1 MTDLTSLPWRQ
12 GRGAG
17 ARDVYA
23 QPGPE
28 PYNDDP
34 PVGILATAEL
44 AEEVVREH
52 NASLA
57 ARKAQERAA
66 RSGVSRMTGLTGVQ
80 IGDGGTQT
88 NIF

>member
-17 ARDVYA
+17 ALGVYA

-44 AEEVVREH
+44 AGEVVAAH
-52 NASLA
+52 NAALA
-57 ARKAQERAA
+57 ARKRETHA
-66 RSGVSRMTGLTGVQ
+66 
-80 IGDGGTQT
+80 
-88 NIF
+88 

>member
-1 MTDLTSLPWRQ
+1 MTGLISLPWRQ

-44 AEEVVREH
+44 AEEVVQDH
-52 NASLA
+52 NAALA
-57 ARKAQERAA
+57 ARKSAGRA
-66 RSGVSRMTGLTGVQ
+66 G
-80 IGDGGTQT
+80 
-88 NIF
+88 

>member
-1 MTDLTSLPWRQ
+1 MTMTDLSSLPWRQ

-44 AEEVVREH
+44 AEEVVAAH
-52 NASLA
+52 NAALA
-57 ARKAQERAA
+57 ARKASGRA
-66 RSGVSRMTGLTGVQ
+66 SQ
-80 IGDGGTQT
+80 
-88 NIF
+88 